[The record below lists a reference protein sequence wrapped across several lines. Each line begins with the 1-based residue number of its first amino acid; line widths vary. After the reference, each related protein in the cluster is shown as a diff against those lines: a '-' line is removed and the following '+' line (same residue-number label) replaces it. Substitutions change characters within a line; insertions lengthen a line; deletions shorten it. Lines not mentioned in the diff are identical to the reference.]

1 MDSRVAV
8 PETET
13 VRTVPP
19 GRRPGMFL
27 AEFVGTLALLLLSLV
42 VLAVFR
48 DSFSAVA
55 LALFVFLVPI
65 TALYLA
71 NVVSVPEVSD
81 AAFLVRYGP
90 WTRHIQ
96 PERVRRVR
104 IGGFLPVV
112 HVFESGR
119 PMNYRIG
126 LGTFTDGD
134 GLERAIRSWAA
145 TNGVTVVG

>member
-1 MDSRVAV
+1 
-8 PETET
+8 
-13 VRTVPP
+13 VRLVPP
-19 GRRPGMFL
+19 GRRPGIFL
-27 AEFVGTLALLLLSLV
+27 FEFVGTLALLLMCLV
-42 VLAVFR
+42 FLAEFR
-48 DSFSAVA
+48 DSFSAVE
-55 LALFVFLVPI
+55 LALFVFCIPISASYLV
-65 TALYLA
+65 

-104 IGGFLPVV
+104 IGEFLPVV
-112 HVFESGR
+112 YVFESGR

-126 LGTFTDGD
+126 LRTFTDGD

-145 TNGVTVVG
+145 ANGVTVHG

>member
-1 MDSRVAV
+1 MRL
-8 PETET
+8 
-13 VRTVPP
+13 VPP
-19 GRRPGMFL
+19 GRRPGIFL
-27 AEFVGTLALLLLSLV
+27 FEFVGTLALLLMCLV
-42 VLAVFR
+42 FLAEFRDSSSAVELALAVFCIPI
-48 DSFSAVA
+48 SASY
-55 LALFVFLVPI
+55 LV
-65 TALYLA
+65 

-104 IGGFLPVV
+104 IGEFLPVV
-112 HVFESGR
+112 YVFESGR

-126 LGTFTDGD
+126 LRTFTDGD

-145 TNGVTVVG
+145 ANGVTVHG